1 MPITNAA
8 KKALRQNQRR
18 KSNNIKY
25 KNSLKNTDKEIKKLI
40 LAGKIEEAKKICPK
54 FYKAVDKAAKAGVIK
69 KNKASRLK
77 SRRTKLLNIKK

>member
-8 KKALRQNQRR
+8 KKALRQNQNR
-18 KSNNIKY
+18 KRNNIRY
-25 KNSLKNTDKEIKKLI
+25 KNNLKTADKEIKKLI
-40 LAGKIEEAKKICPK
+40 LEGKTNEAKKIYPK

>member
-8 KKALRQNQRR
+8 KKALRQNQKR

-25 KNSLKNTDKEIKKLI
+25 KNSLRNADKEIRKLI
-40 LAGKIEEAKKICPK
+40 LAGKTDEAKKIYPK

>member
-40 LAGKIEEAKKICPK
+40 LAGKTEEAKKIYPK